1 MRIVEKG
8 WGREEIWA
16 EELDY
21 CGKNL
26 VFTADGKCCSMHFHN
41 YKDETWL
48 VQSGKFTLVWIDTK
62 DATEYEQTLLPGDTW
77 RNKPLVPHQLI
88 CIEPG
93 TVVEVSTFDDPE
105 DNYRV
110 QPGSSQL

>member
-16 EELDY
+16 EDPEY

-26 VFTADGKCCSMHFHN
+26 VFEAGKRFSMHFHRE
-41 YKDETWL
+41 KAESWL
-48 VQSGKFTLVWIDTK
+48 VQSGKFTLRWIDTK
-62 DATEYEQTLLPGDTW
+62 DATTYEGTLLPGDTW
-77 RNKPLVPHQLI
+77 RNHPLMPHQLI
-88 CIEPG
+88 CLEAG
-93 TVVEVSTFDDPE
+93 TVVEVSTYDDPA

-110 QPGSSQL
+110 MPGDSQQ